1 MQTIHFIV
9 GSKTQRTTPKDWE
22 LFDNVYNRPQKAAE
36 VHQMLRQDGARRS
49 PPSQNEVRYE
59 ITFLEAQSYKGGGA
73 TKILIYLLGLTK
85 LDTQQRRWEEKHSLP
100 TVKRSGKTKPWG
112 TML

>member
-49 PPSQNEVRYE
+49 PPRQNEVRYE

>member
-36 VHQMLRQDGARRS
+36 VHQMLRQDGPGEA
-49 PPSQNEVRYE
+49 PPGRM
-59 ITFLEAQSYKGGGA
+59 
-73 TKILIYLLGLTK
+73 
-85 LDTQQRRWEEKHSLP
+85 
-100 TVKRSGKTKPWG
+100 RSGTRSRFWKLKATRGGNKDSDIPVG
-112 TML
+112 PYETGHPTEALGREALTADCQKERKD

>member
-49 PPSQNEVRYE
+49 PPRQNEVRYE
-59 ITFLEAQSYKGGGA
+59 ITFLEAQSYKGGGGNKDSDIPVGPYETGHPTEA
-73 TKILIYLLGLTK
+73 LGREALTADCQK
-85 LDTQQRRWEEKHSLP
+85 ERKD
-100 TVKRSGKTKPWG
+100 
-112 TML
+112 

>member
-36 VHQMLRQDGARRS
+36 VHQMLREDGARRS
-49 PPSQNEVRYE
+49 PPRQNEVRYE
-59 ITFLEAQSYKGGGA
+59 IKFLEAQSYKGGGA
-73 TKILIYLLGLTK
+73 TKIPIYLLGLTK

>member
-1 MQTIHFIV
+1 MWPLCVPCASRKTQINTLPLKKNSNFSKHTRALKRPDMQTIHFIV

-49 PPSQNEVRYE
+49 PPRQNEVRYE
-59 ITFLEAQSYKGGGA
+59 IKFLEAQSYKGGG
-73 TKILIYLLGLTK
+73 
-85 LDTQQRRWEEKHSLP
+85 QQRF
-100 TVKRSGKTKPWG
+100 
-112 TML
+112 